1 MAAPEF
7 RGARNSL
14 TRASCQQF
22 CADMARMISE
32 FPSVAVWSRPLA
44 HVDVVPR
51 PCGRWYRFWHSRHCS
66 PSAPSG
72 SNTFSLPHPQV
83 RSRVSRAQLCPR
95 LPVGV
100 GYAAFGDPPPC
111 HIANLTPAVAFLR
124 LRTPARPALTT
135 HRDAVSW
142 FSLTLNRSP
151 RRQISRNEVMLYS
164 IIRRNF
170 AVSSWIIRDANPLA
184 IPFST
189 TSLTVSTDPGSCT
202 TGRCARAAFGLTDGW
217 VRRGNFPAKCGS
229 GSSIGSNP
237 TRAHS
242 FED

>member
-1 MAAPEF
+1 MSYRVRAAAGTGFGTPGPARRALRPAATPF
-7 RGARNSL
+7 RYR
-14 TRASCQQF
+14 THK
-22 CADMARMISE
+22 
-32 FPSVAVWSRPLA
+32 SVRGCPRRDYA
-44 HVDVVPR
+44 HVSQLASGPQ
-51 PCGRWYRFWHSRHCS
+51 HS
-66 PSAPSG
+66 A
-72 SNTFSLPHPQV
+72 T
-83 RSRVSRAQLCPR
+83 
-95 LPVGV
+95 
-100 GYAAFGDPPPC
+100 PPC
-111 HIANLTPAVAFLR
+111 RIANLTPAVAFLR

-135 HRDAVSW
+135 HRDTVSW

-164 IIRRNF
+164 IIRRHF

-189 TSLTVSTDPGSCT
+189 TSLTVSADPGNCT